1 MNRPEYGDLRMNIT
15 KTLYLLR
22 ILTVALIA
30 AISVSMMTLAVAARP
45 EKDWQPLPEGEISRI
60 AFGSGAFQ
68 WGEQPIWNA
77 AANAGLDL
85 FIFNG
90 DAIYADFDGE
100 NVYDVTEET
109 LRKEWARLAA
119 IPTFQRFRKKV
130 PIMATWDNHDYG
142 KYDGGA
148 EFPLKEISQQIFLDF
163 FGEPADSE
171 RRKTPGIYD
180 AKSFGPE
187 GRRVQI
193 ILLDNRYFKG
203 PYIRDKRSKKE
214 RKALGL
220 SGSMGKYLPNTDPD
234 VTLLGEAQWHW
245 LEAQLK
251 KPAEIRLLV
260 SGTQIIPDE
269 KGMEEWGNFPLE
281 RKRLFHLI
289 RTTHANGVILLTGN
303 VHFAEVSMISNGVYP
318 LYDFTAS
325 GLDHTNENYAKAK
338 NSYRAAGPY
347 YQHNFGLVEIDWEA
361 EPSPLVLLKVIGVDG
376 STAFEHQI
384 TLASLRPSQTSET
397 STGVETLIPCPEP
410 RPQVCTR
417 EYRPVCATFKDGSFK
432 TYSNGCTACTDPA
445 VTGYREGTCE

>member
-1 MNRPEYGDLRMNIT
+1 M
-15 KTLYLLR
+15 
-22 ILTVALIA
+22 VA
-30 AISVSMMTLAVAARP
+30 AISAMGAQRHAMADSAFPQKGEL
-45 EKDWQPLPEGEISRI
+45 PLPDGQVSRI

-90 DAIYADFDGE
+90 DAIYADFDGK
-100 NVYDVTEET
+100 NVYDVTEEI
-109 LRKEWARLAA
+109 LRKEWARLGT

-130 PIMATWDNHDYG
+130 PIMAIWDNHDYG

-148 EFPLKEISQQIFLDF
+148 EFPLKEVSQQIFLDF
-163 FGEPADSE
+163 FGEPADSN
-171 RRKTPGIYD
+171 RCKTPGIYD
-180 AKSFGPE
+180 AKSFGPDS
-187 GRRVQI
+187 RRVQI

-234 VTLLGEAQWHW
+234 VTLLGDAQWRW
-245 LEAQLK
+245 LEEQLK
-251 KPAEIRLLV
+251 KPAQVRLVV

-281 RKRLFHLI
+281 RMKLFRLI
-289 RTTHANGVILLTGN
+289 KTTGAKGVILLTGN
-303 VHFAEVSMISNGVYP
+303 VHFAEVSMINNGSYP

-338 NSYRAAGPY
+338 NSYRVAGPY
-347 YQHNFGLVEIDWEA
+347 YKHNFGLVEISWEA
-361 EPSPLVLLKVIGVDG
+361 KPSPLIMLKVIGADG

-384 TLASLRPSQTSET
+384 TLASLSSTQKSES
-397 STGVETLIPCPEP
+397 STGVGTLIPCPEP
-410 RPQVCTR
+410 RPQVCTQ
-417 EYRPVCATFKDGSFK
+417 EYRPVCAKLSDGCFK
-432 TYSNGCTACTDPA
+432 TYANGCTACMGPA
-445 VTGYREGTCE
+445 VTGYREGGCE